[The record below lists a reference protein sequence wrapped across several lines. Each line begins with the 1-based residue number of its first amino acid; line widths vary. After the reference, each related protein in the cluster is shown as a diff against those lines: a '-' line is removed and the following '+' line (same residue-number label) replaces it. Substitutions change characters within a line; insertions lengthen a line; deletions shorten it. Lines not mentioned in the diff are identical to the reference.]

1 MSRVTIQDVAHA
13 ARVSATTVSFAF
25 NQPDQLSEATRKRVL
40 ATAQRLGYTPHPAAR
55 SLSMKRSGSVGLLTP
70 QPLEIVFANP
80 FVAELIQG
88 IGDVCAEHNL
98 TLLLVPPLDGSL
110 ESAIARAAVDGFI
123 TLGLNAGDRTVET
136 LRRLDLPCVLLDAD
150 PPRGSPA
157 VNVDDFGGAVTAAEH
172 LLKLGHRSLAVLALG
187 PARGEQAHK
196 GVGARRLA
204 GYRTAIKAAGL
215 PAPRLEAA
223 GATYAAGAEAFRRL
237 WSGSRRPTAV
247 LAMSD
252 MAAIGLMAAAR
263 DAGVRVPDDLSV
275 VGFDDLPIAAWIHPG
290 LTTVRQPI
298 AEKGRQAAR
307 LLIAGFGGRAVHSPK
322 PLPTELI
329 VRGSTARRAA
339 S

>member
-1 MSRVTIQDVAHA
+1 MSRVTIQDVARA

-25 NQPDQLSEATRKRVL
+25 NRPGQLSEPTRKRVL

-55 SLSMKRSGSVGLLTP
+55 SLSTRRCGSVGLLTP
-70 QPLEIVFANP
+70 QPLETVFANP

-123 TLGLNAGDRTVET
+123 GLGLSAGDRTVET

-150 PPRGSPA
+150 PPPGSPA
-157 VNVDDFGGAVTAAEH
+157 VNVDDFGGAAMAAEH
-172 LLKLGHRSLAVLALG
+172 LLKLGHRSMAVLALG
-187 PARGEQAHK
+187 PARGDQARK

-204 GYRTAIKAAGL
+204 GYRKAIKAAGA
-215 PAPRLEAA
+215 PPPRLEAA
-223 GATYAAGAEAFRRL
+223 GATYAAGAAAFRRL
-237 WSGSRRPTAV
+237 WSRPQRPTAV

-263 DAGVRVPDDLSV
+263 DAGVRVPQDLSV
-275 VGFDDLPIAAWIHPG
+275 VGFDDLPMAAWVHPG

-307 LLIAGFGGRAVHSPK
+307 LLIAGLAGAVVHSPK

-329 VRGSTARRAA
+329 VRGSTRRPERG
-339 S
+339 